1 MKCEK
6 YIFLLDEYL
15 NNELEEK
22 LHRSVSVHLAICEN
36 CREEIRFL
44 KLEKGFY
51 QNVETLHEKNFTNQ
65 WEAMRNRLV
74 AESLIE
80 NEVLP
85 KRKEVENRSQF
96 PFVSAFFIRLENLF
110 LANKTAFGVLLLIA
124 FGFVSIFLLNNKNS
138 SVDNEF
144 NATAEPEKTFKSE
157 TDLPKNESSLPDK
170 IIELA
175 ETKSD
180 NQPKKNTARKKSR
193 ILQKVSNEKRNN
205 FFANNKKAVKAKSQ
219 MKSAEN
225 NITFDSTFVASRK
238 LDKTT
243 DADFQIKK
251 NDKKLAEYLNKVHL
265 FIVMFRNL
273 ENDKTL
279 NAVIGDKYQ
288 TEAGMF
294 LGNNRRYK
302 QESLKNKN
310 IPAVELLNEIEP
322 VLAAI
327 SNLDNQGGKDNLDNV
342 TVMVKQTGIV
352 FKMRLWMSNVK
363 SAKESSL

>member
-22 LHRSVSVHLAICEN
+22 LHRSVSVHLGICEN

-124 FGFVSIFLLNNKNS
+124 FGFVSVFLLNNKNS

-157 TDLPKNESSLPDK
+157 TDLPENESSPPDK

-180 NQPKKNTARKKSR
+180 NQPKKNTAGKKTR
-193 ILQKVSNEKRNN
+193 ILQTVSNEKRNN

-238 LDKTT
+238 LGKTT
-243 DADFQIKK
+243 DADFRSKKTIK
-251 NDKKLAEYLNKVHL
+251 NWRS
-265 FIVMFRNL
+265 I
-273 ENDKTL
+273 
-279 NAVIGDKYQ
+279 
-288 TEAGMF
+288 
-294 LGNNRRYK
+294 
-302 QESLKNKN
+302 
-310 IPAVELLNEIEP
+310 
-322 VLAAI
+322 
-327 SNLDNQGGKDNLDNV
+327 
-342 TVMVKQTGIV
+342 
-352 FKMRLWMSNVK
+352 
-363 SAKESSL
+363 